1 MAEKELRQAV
11 VMHEGEDK
19 SWLYKDAVSFDPSK
33 KSPENRKYLILMYFS
48 NPDADIETTFSIAE
62 GRTEA
67 YFAIKNMIE
76 EIDLSKS
83 VVYLEGNPLVFEDL
97 PGQKK
102 IVSALAFLRHVLDDE
117 LVQDDTSYIVDEV
130 LSEME
135 GED

>member
-1 MAEKELRQAV
+1 MEEV
-11 VMHEGEDK
+11 VRFHDK
-19 SWLYKDAVSFDPSK
+19 SEGTDWMTQTVKFDPAK
-33 KSPENRKYLILMYFS
+33 KSPEYRKYLILMWF
-48 NPDADIETTFSIAE
+48 NDKDADIETTFEIAE

-67 YFAIKNMIE
+67 YFAIKNHIE
-76 EIDLSKS
+76 DIDLEKS

-102 IVSALAFLRHVLDDE
+102 IVTVLAFLRHVLDEE

-130 LSEME
+130 LAEME

>member
-1 MAEKELRQAV
+1 MEKRDLKPAIRI
-11 VMHEGEDK
+11 HEGDDK
-19 SWLYKDAVSFDPSK
+19 SWMQKEAITFDPSK

-48 NPDADIETTFSIAE
+48 DPDADLETTFVIAE

-67 YFAIKNMIE
+67 YFAIKNMID

-102 IVSALAFLRHVLDDE
+102 LVSALAFLRHVLDEE
-117 LVQDDTSYIVDEV
+117 LVEDDTSYIVDEV
-130 LSEME
+130 LAEME

>member
-48 NPDADIETTFSIAE
+48 DPDADIETTFVIAE

>member
-1 MAEKELRQAV
+1 MEEV
-11 VMHEGEDK
+11 VRFHDK
-19 SWLYKDAVSFDPSK
+19 SEGTDWMTQTVKFDPTK
-33 KSPENRKYLILMYFS
+33 KSPEYRKYLILMWF
-48 NPDADIETTFSIAE
+48 NDKDADIETTFEIAE

-67 YFAIKNMIE
+67 YFAIKNHIE
-76 EIDLSKS
+76 DIDLEKS

-102 IVSALAFLRHVLDDE
+102 IVTVLAFLRHVLDEE

-130 LSEME
+130 LAEME

>member
-1 MAEKELRQAV
+1 MERRDLKPAIRI
-11 VMHEGEDK
+11 HEGDDK
-19 SWLYKDAVSFDPSK
+19 SWMQKETITFDPTK
-33 KSPENRKYLILMYFS
+33 KSPENRKYLILMYFLDT
-48 NPDADIETTFSIAE
+48 DADIETTFVIAE

-67 YFAIKNMIE
+67 YLAIKNLID

-102 IVSALAFLRHVLDDE
+102 LVSALAFLRHVLDEE
-117 LVQDDTSYIVDEV
+117 LVKDDTSYIVDEV
-130 LSEME
+130 LAEME